1 MSTYNRKPHFIFL
14 RKNYLSNCTTK
25 LVQKTFLH
33 RDAKY
38 DKNTVYFGYKTFI
51 TNSCTK
57 YFYYIS
63 TSLACLT
70 TVCVTS
76 GSTPTINDRLT
87 KLIYTVRSPSRLSPF
102 WGRYRLELCY
112 GIVYDVARE
121 TGSNIVPQKFSVS
134 TIRYNTEPVSLA
146 TSKCGLITR
155 SERTLALSAFTFD

>member
-1 MSTYNRKPHFIFL
+1 MQRREFSSYIVRSQFDPLQRSFYFGKLGIKITCPDILCTKHNPSKAMKISIIHSRENWSKNTHPPSPPRALNNSQLYMSTYNRKPHFIFF

-57 YFYYIS
+57 YIYYIS

-70 TVCVTS
+70 TACVTS
-76 GSTPTINDRLT
+76 GSTR
-87 KLIYTVRSPSRLSPF
+87 
-102 WGRYRLELCY
+102 
-112 GIVYDVARE
+112 
-121 TGSNIVPQKFSVS
+121 Q
-134 TIRYNTEPVSLA
+134 
-146 TSKCGLITR
+146 
-155 SERTLALSAFTFD
+155 